1 MILAQDSVGKG
12 SVVFLKRYAGLPEIV
27 VIVKHR
33 RADPQPVP
41 PWGGGGD
48 AVSFGG
54 GKIGG
59 L

>member
-1 MILAQDSVGKG
+1 MWERGAWL
-12 SVVFLKRYAGLPEIV
+12 FLKRYADLPEIV
-27 VIVKHR
+27 VILKHR

-41 PWGGGGD
+41 PWDGGAA
-48 AVSFGG
+48 AVSVGG

>member
-1 MILAQDSVGKG
+1 VWERGAWL
-12 SVVFLKRYAGLPEIV
+12 FLKRYADLPEIV

-41 PWGGGGD
+41 PWDGAA
-48 AVSFGG
+48 AVSVGD

>member
-12 SVVFLKRYAGLPEIV
+12 AWLFLKRYADLPEIV

-41 PWGGGGD
+41 PWDGTA
-48 AVSFGG
+48 AVSVGG

>member
-1 MILAQDSVGKG
+1 MRRIVWERGAWL
-12 SVVFLKRYAGLPEIV
+12 FLKRYADLPEIV

-41 PWGGGGD
+41 PWDGTA
-48 AVSFGG
+48 AVSVGG